1 MPENF
6 TVHRLRIELVNDPVS
21 LGYSAYFSALNWTAV
36 YGLINSVSAG
46 FVTSNVSTTPSTLL
60 AAVTPSDFQ
69 ALSEKSLAQLNVIF
83 AVSAVDLS
91 TDNGFY
97 VATAPFV
104 PFSQSVL
111 NMSALRQRAGTRAEM
126 LFGADFEVTADQIS
140 TAITA
145 L

>member
-1 MPENF
+1 M
-6 TVHRLRIELVNDPVS
+6 
-21 LGYSAYFSALNWTAV
+21 
-36 YGLINSVSAG
+36 
-46 FVTSNVSTTPSTLL
+46 
-60 AAVTPSDFQ
+60 TPSDFQ